1 MRFLVNHMWQAL
13 KEYAKVRISTSNH
26 MLKREIWDKFN
37 EIWDKFTETHQK
49 ISKFQK
55 MKDVN
60 FPQIS
65 QINV

>member
-1 MRFLVNHMWQAL
+1 
-13 KEYAKVRISTSNH
+13 